1 MSHSDRS
8 TVEALIQAVLDTLN
22 AGDLGKSLN
31 FFTDDEPDAAN
42 LDRPYV
48 LIYPA
53 SRSRISGGSQGGES
67 STFQGVNEW
76 VLNLVVTVG
85 IPKMGQTTS
94 PLMYQVDDYIDNIV
108 LDFEDTPIGVDEL
121 PEDIEWV
128 SMTVAN
134 VEFGE
139 DQEEALVVDVMRMQL
154 DILYNKTR
162 ENVVR

>member
-1 MSHSDRS
+1 M
-8 TVEALIQAVLDTLN
+8 
-22 AGDLGKSLN
+22 
-31 FFTDDEPDAAN
+31 
-42 LDRPYV
+42 

-121 PEDIEWV
+121 PEDIKETYQYLMDTSGYPAAQKMIARAV
-128 SMTVAN
+128 SN
-134 VEFGE
+134 GY
-139 DQEEALVVDVMRMQL
+139 L
-154 DILYNKTR
+154 DDKWLEKLS
-162 ENVVR
+162 